1 VSEFRVEKGKA
12 DAVLT
17 LADGSTVRGRFFIA
31 GSSATGGGPER
42 VKDLLTAE
50 SGFFPFEV
58 TEAGAART
66 LLYNRAHVVMVE
78 LTGDEEPRRSPD
90 YEIAPRR
97 AVSLLLSSGARVPG
111 IVRVYR
117 PRGRDRLSDFARS
130 NETFRYIEI
139 PGATL
144 IVNVAHIIE
153 LSEVIES

>member
-17 LADGSTVRGRFFIA
+17 LADGSTVRGRFFVA
-31 GSSATGGGPER
+31 ASSATGDGPER

-58 TEAGAART
+58 SDAGAART
-66 LLYNRAHVVMVE
+66 LLYNRAHVIMVE
-78 LTGDEEPRRSPD
+78 LAGDDEPRRNPGYD
-90 YEIAPRR
+90 IAQQRS
-97 AVSLLLSSGARVPG
+97 VSLLLSNGARMPG
-111 IVRVYR
+111 TVRVYR

-130 NETFRYIEI
+130 DETFRYVEI

-153 LSEVIES
+153 LSEMTES

>member
-1 VSEFRVEKGKA
+1 MSEYRVEKRKA

-17 LADGSTVRGRFFIA
+17 LVDGSTVRGRFFIA
-31 GSSATGGGPER
+31 GSSATGQGPER
-42 VKDLLTAE
+42 VKDLLTSE
-50 SGFFPFEV
+50 TGFFPFEV
-58 TEAGAART
+58 TEAGVART
-66 LLYNRAHVVMVE
+66 LLYNRAHVVMVT

-97 AVSLLLSSGARVPG
+97 GVSLLLSNGARVPG
-111 IVRVYR
+111 TVRVDR

-130 NETFRYIEI
+130 GETFRYIEI

-153 LSEVIES
+153 LSETIES

>member
-1 VSEFRVEKGKA
+1 VSEYRVEKRKA

-17 LADGSTVRGRFFIA
+17 LADGRTVRGRFFIA
-31 GSSATGGGPER
+31 GSSATGRGPER
-42 VKDLLTAE
+42 VKDLLAGE

-58 TEAGAART
+58 AEEGVART
-66 LLYNRAHVVMVE
+66 LLYNRAHVVMVT
-78 LTGDEEPRRSPD
+78 LTGDDEPRRSPD

-97 AVSLLLSSGARVPG
+97 AVSLLLSNGARVPG
-111 IVRVYR
+111 SVRVDR

-130 NETFRYIEI
+130 GESFRYIEI

-153 LSEVIES
+153 LSEMTES

>member
-1 VSEFRVEKGKA
+1 MSEFRVAKGKA

-31 GSSATGGGPER
+31 GSSAIGSGPER
-42 VKDLLTAE
+42 VKDLLASET
-50 SGFFPFEV
+50 GFFPFEV
-58 TEAGAART
+58 SEAGAVRT
-66 LLYNRAHVVMVE
+66 LLYNRAHVIMVE
-78 LTGDEEPRRSPD
+78 LTGDDEPRRSPD
-90 YEIAPRR
+90 YDIAPRR
-97 AVSLLLSSGARVPG
+97 SVSLLLSNGARVPG
-111 IVRVYR
+111 TVRVYR

-153 LSEVIES
+153 LSEMTES

>member
-1 VSEFRVEKGKA
+1 MSEYRVEKRKA

-17 LADGSTVRGRFFIA
+17 LVDGSTVRGRFFIA
-31 GSSATGGGPER
+31 GSSATGQGPER
-42 VKDLLTAE
+42 VKDLLTSE
-50 SGFFPFEV
+50 TGFFPFEV
-58 TEAGAART
+58 TDAGVART
-66 LLYNRAHVVMVE
+66 LLYNRAHVVMVA

-97 AVSLLLSSGARVPG
+97 AVSLLLSNGARVPG
-111 IVRVYR
+111 TVRVDR

-130 NETFRYIEI
+130 GETFRYIEI

-153 LSEVIES
+153 LSETIES